1 MPIEVLRAALQ
12 LATFRRLVRD
22 ADRPQLVPV
31 RSLYYYLP
39 VVDELLAQPL
49 DPAWNRHLASRL
61 AKLKSAT
68 TRGGSATS
76 APVQNP
82 ALPSER

>member
-1 MPIEVLRAALQ
+1 VPIEVLRAALQ
-12 LATFRRLVRD
+12 LATFRRLARD
-22 ADRPQLVPV
+22 ADRPQLAPV

-49 DPAWNRHLASRL
+49 DPAWSHHLASRL
-61 AKLKSAT
+61 AKLKSVAT
-68 TRGGSATS
+68 HGGSFTS